1 MRQSPGSA
9 SKLAISDLAA
19 QSRADDGAS
28 LIAATLPANDQRAC
42 DERCHGDYKVS
53 CSGCRLS
60 TICIPI
66 ALQASEIDRLDA
78 IIQRGR
84 PLRKGE
90 YVYRQGQPFTSVYAV
105 RAGTLKTYTTA
116 DNGEEQIAGFYLPG
130 EIFGMEGLARDV
142 HLSSAIALETAAI
155 CEIPFERLSELSTRI
170 PSLQRHFFQ
179 LLSSEI
185 AQDQRMIAMLGKHS
199 AEQRIVALLLSI
211 SARNARR
218 KLSGTAFR
226 LPMSRN
232 DIANYLGLTIET
244 VSRIF
249 GRLQKLGLIA
259 VELRE
264 IELLQPEKLRT
275 LAHG

>member
-1 MRQSPGSA
+1 MRHISGNAPLLPLADVTGPALSPHIASA
-9 SKLAISDLAA
+9 
-19 QSRADDGAS
+19 
-28 LIAATLPANDQRAC
+28 LPANDQRAC
-42 DERCHGDYKVS
+42 DERCHSDYKVS

-78 IIQRGR
+78 IVQRGR

-90 YVYRQGQPFTSVYAV
+90 YVYRQGESFRSVYAV
-105 RAGTLKTYTTA
+105 RAGTLKAYTTA
-116 DNGEEQIAGFYLPG
+116 DNGEEQITGFYLPG
-130 EIFGMEGLARDV
+130 EIFGLDGLAADR
-142 HLSSAIALETAAI
+142 HISAAVALETAAI
-155 CEIPFERLSELSTRI
+155 CEIPFERLSELSARI

-199 AEQRIVALLLSI
+199 AEQRVAALLLSI

-218 KLSGTAFR
+218 RLSGTAFR
-226 LPMSRN
+226 LPMSRS

-249 GRLQKLGLIA
+249 SRLQKTGLLA
-259 VELRE
+259 AEQRE
-264 IELLQPEKLRT
+264 IELLQFEQLRE
-275 LAHG
+275 LARG